1 MEILHL
7 PVVRPP
13 VPPYVAL
20 KPRTHRFQIA
30 LTEGDTLVLTT
41 DLHDENDVERDRLR
55 PVSLFYLNS
64 LNYDLG
70 TWSIAAPG
78 GLAIQGGNR
87 PVALH
92 SLLKVHLSTPMVVV
106 KKAKG
111 YCTMFTMEVDH
122 GYRVHFLDFVKNRLP
137 DVYRQLNLS

>member
-7 PVVRPP
+7 SAVDTPRPLC
-13 VPPYVAL
+13 VPS
-20 KPRTHRFQIA
+20 KPRKHRFQIA

-41 DLHDENDVERDRLR
+41 DLHDEDDLERKVLR
-55 PVSLFYLNS
+55 PISLFCLDS
-64 LNYDLG
+64 LDYDGGEWAVL
-70 TWSIAAPG
+70 APG
-78 GLAIQGGNR
+78 GVFVRGKSR

-92 SLLKVHLSTPMVVV
+92 SLMKMHLSTPMVVV
-106 KKAKG
+106 KKPKG
-111 YCTMFTMEVDH
+111 FCALFTVEVDH